1 MTFTPDAPRRSWVT
15 LPRAFAIGG
24 TVAVVFLVL
33 APLLPSRD
41 APTPVPTAAPASAPT
56 AMFRPD
62 VVHDLRP
69 APGLAES
76 ADRLRP
82 AVEAVATDE
91 QFAFLEQ
98 STDAPVRWSPC
109 RAIHVV
115 INPGSIPRAFE
126 AKTLL
131 LLEELSDATGLVFVY
146 DGFTAE
152 RVDIDRVDYQP
163 ETYGGR
169 WAPVLIGFG
178 ELDEHGVD
186 FLGLAQNHRRSST
199 ELEDAW
205 QGWDTLDDVGFDVT
219 HGAAY
224 DDALGY
230 VSGTIVLD
238 PSVLDLEPVAGEM
251 AWTSVLRHELGH
263 LVGLDHVEDPMQIM
277 HAWQSGI
284 RTYGDGDRAGL
295 AVLGAG
301 ACRPDQ

>member
-1 MTFTPDAPRRSWVT
+1 MTFTPDAPRRSTVT
-15 LPRAFAIGG
+15 LPR
-24 TVAVVFLVL
+24 TLAVVGTAAVLFLVL
-33 APLLPSRD
+33 APLLPGRD
-41 APTPVPTAAPASAPT
+41 EPSPVPSASPASTPT
-56 AMFRPD
+56 AMLRPD

-76 ADRLRP
+76 VDRLRP
-82 AVEAVATDE
+82 AVEAAATDE

-98 STDAPVRWSPC
+98 HTDAPVRWSPC

-115 INPGSIPRAFE
+115 INPGSAPRAFE

-146 DGFTAE
+146 DGVTAE
-152 RVDIDRVDYQP
+152 RVDIDRDDYQP
-163 ETYGGR
+163 QMYGGR

-186 FLGLAQNHRRSST
+186 YLGLAQNLTRSST

-205 QGWDTLDDVGFDVT
+205 DGWDPLDDVGFDVA

-224 DDALGY
+224 DEALGY

-251 AWTSVLRHELGH
+251 AWTGVLRHELGH

-277 HAWQSGI
+277 HAWQWGI
-284 RTYGDGDRAGL
+284 RTYADGDRAGL